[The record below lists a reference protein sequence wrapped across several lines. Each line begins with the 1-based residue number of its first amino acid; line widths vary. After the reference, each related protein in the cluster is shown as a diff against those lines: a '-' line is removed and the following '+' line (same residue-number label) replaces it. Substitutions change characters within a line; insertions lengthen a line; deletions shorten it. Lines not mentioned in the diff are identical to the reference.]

1 MLAEPGHSAAARY
14 KAMIRCLQALRPEF
28 QHALCTLLGVLVGC
42 NEWPTWDTAAVANE
56 DFEISAIVWALKV
69 GPIGMARGFTHC
81 KTALEILVFAE
92 EKWLADHMDDKAA
105 LEVFAEDLRAWGKG
119 VLAGQCEL

>member
-1 MLAEPGHSAAARY
+1 
-14 KAMIRCLQALRPEF
+14 
-28 QHALCTLLGVLVGC
+28 
-42 NEWPTWDTAAVANE
+42 
-56 DFEISAIVWALKV
+56 
-69 GPIGMARGFTHC
+69 MARGFTHC